1 MKREIGP
8 SLIKERTNMREIID
22 ILMQRDGMTYDEAR
36 RFLKEVR
43 EEIAGAIEN
52 QTPIEEIEDIVMSE
66 LGLHP
71 DYIMLFLE

>member
-1 MKREIGP
+1 MK
-8 SLIKERTNMREIID
+8 EIIQ
-22 ILMQRDGMTYDEAR
+22 ILMRRDGMTYDEAR

-52 QTPIEEIEDIVMSE
+52 QAPIEEIEDIIMSE
-66 LGLHP
+66 LGLDP

>member
-1 MKREIGP
+1 MK
-8 SLIKERTNMREIID
+8 EIIQ

-52 QTPIEEIEDIVMSE
+52 QTPIEEIEDIIMSE
-66 LGLHP
+66 LGLDP
-71 DYIMLFLE
+71 TM